1 MLEEIRKY
9 VEENKLIQNSDSILV
24 ALSGGP
30 DSVALLYILLEMKKY
45 YDIKI
50 GAAHINHSLRGENS
64 DGDEKFVEE
73 LCREL
78 GVEVYTKK
86 VDIKACAND
95 ENIGEEEAGRK
106 IRYAF
111 FEEKAKEGGYNKI
124 ATAHNLN
131 DNIETFLFR
140 LMRGTGLEGL
150 GGIPLKRENIIRPI
164 LTQKKSEILKYLEER
179 NISYRIDESNNET
192 DYTRN
197 KIRLKLIPYI
207 EKEFNGNFVDCLYPL
222 MEEIDGINT
231 HIRTVVEK
239 ELKEEVL
246 HIKRLLTY
254 ESALRKKIF
263 KSFMER
269 YPVEVNR
276 RKVEAVEDILYGEG
290 YKEVDLGQSYIFVK
304 EYDKMYIKK
313 EKNEINDKNKIALE
327 INGKIMYNGYM
338 IESKLVENIP
348 KGKGS
353 YYFDYD
359 KMNKSI
365 FVRTREDGDRFV
377 PFGMKKSKKLKNF
390 FIDEKIERSTREII
404 PIVVSGEDII
414 LVGNL
419 RSADLYRVD
428 KNTKKILLLKVEE
441 VEADGE

>member
-30 DSVALLYILLEMKKY
+30 DSVALLYILLELKKY

-64 DGDEKFVEE
+64 DGDEKFVED
-73 LCREL
+73 LCKEL

-86 VDIKACAND
+86 VDIKACANKD
-95 ENIGEEEAGRK
+95 NIGEEEAGRK

-164 LTQKKSEILKYLEER
+164 LTQKKSKILKYLEER
-179 NISYRIDESNNET
+179 KIAYRIDESNNET

-222 MEEIDGINT
+222 MEEIDGINA
-231 HIRTVVEK
+231 HIKTVVEK
-239 ELKEEVL
+239 ELEEEVL
-246 HIKRLLTY
+246 YIKRLLAY
-254 ESALRKKIF
+254 EPVLRKKIF

-276 RKVEAVEDILYGEG
+276 RKVEAVEEILYGEG
-290 YKEVDLGQSYIFVK
+290 YKEVDLGQGYIFVK
-304 EYDKMYIKK
+304 EYDKMYVKK
-313 EKNEINDKNKIALE
+313 EKNEIYDKNKIALE
-327 INGKIMYNGYM
+327 INGKIMYNGYV

-348 KGKGS
+348 RKKGS

-359 KMNKSI
+359 KMNKNI
-365 FVRTREDGDRFV
+365 FVRTREEGDRFI

-390 FIDEKIERSTREII
+390 FIDEKIERSKRDII

-441 VEADGE
+441 VEADGK